1 MHLGKYFN
9 TFENEWEFTMF
20 IVLYLKKSKKPSVL
34 PKKPRFET
42 GNIMTEVNYP
52 IFVTQTIS
60 V

>member
-1 MHLGKYFN
+1 
-9 TFENEWEFTMF
+9 MF